1 MFIFSQFPLL
11 SKSEKLNRLVFES
24 RDTEKDRIILSDIP
38 GGADAFESVARFLY
52 GGKIELTP
60 HNVAALRCAADYLEI
75 SDSLGADGNNLV
87 AKTEKYLNVVVMG
100 SWRDSI
106 TVLKTCAELTPWA
119 EDLEIVRRCS
129 ESIAWK
135 CSTDPHGM
143 RWSKSGA
150 KDWWF
155 HDVCSLSID
164 TFSKVIHGVTAKGL
178 NQALV
183 AAAVGCYAEKWLQL
197 TTGSD
202 MLKTKEESQGFN
214 QDVFAMDGKKAQ
226 RKSYRAIV
234 QGVVN
239 LLPPQQP
246 GSISVKLLLKLLR
259 VSCAVDAGS
268 FCKTDLAKRIGVQ
281 LEKVSLPDDLLIPA
295 SGESTYDVDIV
306 QQIVEFYLQVSSL
319 CYFLR
324 NLNPRPSGRRAMAA
338 SLTCLQ
344 FPCLPPSASR
354 IVCNLLN
361 WMFVDSAPELCK
373 FFSPFQSQKQCFRVK
388 HVRNYMHIKLKPPKL
403 IKRLFQ

>member
-1 MFIFSQFPLL
+1 ML

-38 GGADAFESVARFLY
+38 GGAEAFELVARFLY

-60 HNVAALRCAADYLEI
+60 HNVATLRCAVDYLEM
-75 SDSLGADGNNLV
+75 SDSLGDGNNLV

-106 TVLKTCAELTPWA
+106 TVLKTCADLKPWA

-143 RWSKSGA
+143 RWSKSGVKEPA
-150 KDWWF
+150 LRDYWWV

-164 TFSKVIHGVTAKGL
+164 SFSKVIHGLTAKGL

-197 TTGSD
+197 TTRSD
-202 MLKTKEESQGFN
+202 MSTTKEESQQASFTDFDN
-214 QDVFAMDGKKAQ
+214 QDIFAKKAQ

-246 GSISVKLLLKLLR
+246 GSMPVKLLLKLLR
-259 VSCAVDAGS
+259 VACAVDAGS
-268 FCKTDLAKRIGVQ
+268 FCMTDLAKRIGVQ
-281 LEKVSLPDDLLIPA
+281 LEKVSLDDLLIPA

-324 NLNPRPSGRRAMAA
+324 ILNPRPSLAKHQDVKIVYNSPVARHLLQE
-338 SLTCLQ
+338 SCVTC
-344 FPCLPPSASR
+344 R
-354 IVCNLLN
+354 IG
-361 WMFVDSAPELCK
+361 
-373 FFSPFQSQKQCFRVK
+373 
-388 HVRNYMHIKLKPPKL
+388 
-403 IKRLFQ
+403 